1 MTAYSSMEVL
11 EDTVG
16 DLGGRLDGGDVE
28 AQVSTR
34 ATYKAI
40 MGLP

>member
-16 DLGGRLDGGDVE
+16 DLGCRLDGGDVE